1 MLKFAQFQNV
11 FHLPSLLALILAL
24 AAGCATPQFQPVFE
38 GSRWRLVDFDGQ
50 TLSALGVPTSVELQL
65 DPTTHRVTGTSGVNR
80 IAGTYQI
87 AGKRISFGPVI
98 STRMAGTPE
107 AMKFEADYLNVL
119 GKIDEWSLTDGKL
132 ELHAGPQI
140 MATYLPVPPLASG
153 TVVPAQ

>member
-1 MLKFAQFQNV
+1 MLKFARSQNL
-11 FHLPSLLALILAL
+11 FHLPSFLALILAL

-50 TLSALGVPTSVELQL
+50 TLSSMGMPTSVELQL
-65 DPTTHRVTGTSGVNR
+65 DPATHRVTGTSGVNR

-87 AGKRISFGPVI
+87 AGKRISFGPMI

-132 ELHAGPQI
+132 ELRSGPEV
-140 MATYLPVPPLASG
+140 MATYLPAPPTG
-153 TVVPAQ
+153 TLGVLPSK